1 MEEILVF
8 RIARKIVTQ
17 SEISLDRKKGTYVI
31 KACLFD
37 LDGTL
42 LPVDTDRF
50 VKTYLKALAPH
61 VAHLIPPD
69 ELVPM
74 IWKATMAM
82 IESGEGELTNEQVF
96 EREFLKLAGLK
107 RQEIWP
113 EFDRF
118 YEVGFPKLQQHTG
131 HDPIAREV
139 VQAAVNRGYKVAV
152 ATNPVFPKVA
162 IMERMRWAG
171 VADLPFEWVT
181 AYEETHYCKP
191 RPEYYL
197 EVAERIG
204 VKPEECVMI
213 GNDMQEDMVAS
224 TVGMKTFFL
233 LEYRIDR
240 GKPSYRVD
248 QEGSLTDLLEAIR
261 TDAGVFQKEVIK
273 KKIEKM

>member
-1 MEEILVF
+1 M
-8 RIARKIVTQ
+8 
-17 SEISLDRKKGTYVI
+17 I

-42 LPVDTDRF
+42 LPMDTDRF
-50 VKTYLKALAPH
+50 VEIYLKALTPH
-61 VAHLIPPD
+61 VAHLIPQD
-69 ELVPM
+69 KLVPM

-82 IESGEGELTNEQVF
+82 IESQECELTNEQVF

-107 RQEIWP
+107 KEEIWP

-118 YEVGFPKLQQHTG
+118 YEVEFPKLQQYTG
-131 HDPIAREV
+131 HNPIAREV
-139 VQAAVNRGYKVAV
+139 VQAALERGYKVAV
-152 ATNPVFPKVA
+152 ATNPVFPKAA

-181 AYEETHYCKP
+181 VYEETHYCKP
-191 RPEYYL
+191 RPQYYR
-197 EVAERIG
+197 EVAEHLD
-204 VKPEECVMI
+204 VQPEECVMI

-224 TVGMKTFFL
+224 TIGMKTFFL
-233 LEYRIDR
+233 SEHRIDR

-261 TDAGVFQKEVIK
+261 TGTGVFQKEI
-273 KKIEKM
+273 ITS